1 MTICWPGGR
10 DRCPHKHEE
19 FLIVGRTR
27 SGKRWFWC
35 VSNNTNA
42 AVHEYGYADT
52 EPEAVAAYT
61 AAAEHVAGER
71 MCGCWSR
78 AGYAAAQLKRLNA
91 AKRAAK
97 PAPDADDARVVE
109 YLYGTYYYV
118 SDDNRFPD
126 RRGVTEFPIT
136 KKTAKRIYY
145 LRDDDAGTGFVD
157 RQVLE
162 RDGKVVNRGRMPH
175 ETDFRLY
182 ATREAAQA
190 VFDAP
195 TAPTSEPVDLAALRR
210 AAVEAHPDRGGSN
223 EAFRMAHDRYIRAK
237 RRANAQAATH

>member
-1 MTICWPGGR
+1 MPLCWPDGR
-10 DRCPHKHEE
+10 TRCPHRHDE
-19 FLIVGRTR
+19 FLILGRTR

-35 VSNNTNA
+35 VSNSTNA
-42 AVHEYGYADT
+42 AMHEHGYADT

-61 AAAEHVAGER
+61 VAAEHVAGER
-71 MCGCWSR
+71 LCSCFIR
-78 AGYAAAQLKRLNA
+78 AGYAASQLKRLNA

-97 PAPDADDARVVE
+97 PAPETDDTRIVE

-126 RRGVTEFPIT
+126 RHGVTEFPIT

-145 LRDDDAGTGFVD
+145 LRERDAGTGFVD

-162 RDGKVVNRGRMPH
+162 RDGTVLNRGRMAH
-175 ETDFRLY
+175 EDDFRLY

-190 VFDAP
+190 VFAAP
-195 TAPTSEPVDLAALRR
+195 EPEPVDLGALRR
-210 AAVEAHPDRGGSN
+210 AAVDAHPDRGGSN
-223 EAFRMAHDRYIRAK
+223 EAFREAHARYERAK
-237 RRANAQAATH
+237 RRAKAQAATSN